1 MSQLPLIVLGTRN
14 RKKGL
19 ELAELLSP
27 LGIGFAT
34 LADFPDAIEVV
45 ESGDT
50 FGDNARLKAAEQ
62 ARHLGQWVLGEDSGL
77 SVDALGG
84 RPGVYSARYAGENAD
99 DEANNDKLLAELA
112 NVPLDY
118 RTAFY
123 TCHMALADPLGAVV
137 LETEDYCRGR
147 IRFERAGGGGFG
159 YDPLFE
165 IVEYHRTFG
174 ELSAAVKSC
183 LSHRAR
189 ALRRFAAGLEALVEG
204 GAFADA
210 VNPRPTTPP
219 PATVR

>member
-27 LGIGFAT
+27 LGIRFAT
-34 LADFPDAIEVV
+34 LDDFPDAIEVA
-45 ESGDT
+45 ETGDT
-50 FGDNARLKAAEQ
+50 FADNARLKAAEQ

-84 RPGVYSARYAGENAD
+84 RPGVYSARYAGENAT

-112 NVPLDY
+112 DVPLEK

-123 TCHMALADPLGAVV
+123 TCHMTLADPQGSV
-137 LETEDYCRGR
+137 LLEAEDYCRGR
-147 IRFERAGGGGFG
+147 IRFERSGSAGFG
-159 YDPLFE
+159 YDPMFE

-189 ALRRFAAGLEALVEG
+189 ALRRFAAELATLVTRGELAEAGVI
-204 GAFADA
+204 
-210 VNPRPTTPP
+210 PR
-219 PATVR
+219 

>member
-1 MSQLPLIVLGTRN
+1 MPQLPLIVLGTRN
-14 RKKGL
+14 LKKGR
-19 ELAELLSP
+19 ELAELLAP
-27 LGIGFAT
+27 LGIRFAT
-34 LADFPDAIEVV
+34 LADFPEAIDVPET
-45 ESGDT
+45 GDT

-84 RPGVYSARYAGENAD
+84 RPGVYSARFAGENAT
-99 DEANNDKLLAELA
+99 DEANNDRLLAELA
-112 NVPLDY
+112 EVPLEK

-123 TCHMALADPLGAVV
+123 TCHMTLADPRGNVV

-147 IRFERAGGGGFG
+147 IRFERAGTGGFG

-174 ELSAAVKSC
+174 ELSPAVKSC

-189 ALRRFAAGLEALVEG
+189 ALRKFAANLATFVEN
-204 GAFADA
+204 DA
-210 VNPRPTTPP
+210 HNRQL
-219 PATVR
+219 ATK